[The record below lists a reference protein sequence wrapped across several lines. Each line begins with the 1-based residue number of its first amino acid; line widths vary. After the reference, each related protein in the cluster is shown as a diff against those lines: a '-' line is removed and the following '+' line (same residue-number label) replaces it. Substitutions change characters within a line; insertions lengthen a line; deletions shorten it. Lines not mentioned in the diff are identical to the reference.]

1 VGASPFIG
9 SRLSRTEAIRIADAE
24 AQRQKHV
31 DFLEYEHWP
40 VSCTATK
47 TRGKSE
53 ITSTCLLSSAF
64 TPVFW
69 RMAERPCLKVM
80 LARPT
85 QENERKIPREIEGY
99 PVVTEI
105 SGEIRPLRP

>member
-1 VGASPFIG
+1 VAVRWGDCRARVRGDFWPKAPPPGVTSTPFWLHTIG
-9 SRLSRTEAIRIADAE
+9 S
-24 AQRQKHV
+24 
-31 DFLEYEHWP
+31 
-40 VSCTATK
+40 C
-47 TRGKSE
+47 
-53 ITSTCLLSSAF
+53 STCLLSSAF